1 MHMIWCGDYQEVKT
15 LELIWSAPWYSW
27 IQGLQGL
34 DDLQCFNCPWL
45 GHLFP
50 KLNCELWEYSK
61 QTCMRY
67 AELSI
72 FSGLGLMSL
81 GWGDYVIGSYRNL
94 PIRNSAVCVEGASD
108 PGDKLA
114 LCALGSLGF
123 SLHCTLWGGLALCL
137 CSAHDA
143 CVEGLVCAVFTE
155 VSRVPSGHL
164 TLWATRSP
172 GPKWSAR
179 GLGALVVIL
188 CHICPGVLVVNLWRV
203 RWRAWGPLWSA
214 CAVCTKVS
222 GGPRYQLATYALKG
236 PRALVVSCICQGAC
250 RPQPSACDIW
260 TVRPEGPSSQ
270 LALYVPRS
278 PSGHL
283 TF

>member
-94 PIRNSAVCVEGASD
+94 PIRNSAVCVEEASD

-155 VSRVPSGHL
+155 VSRVPRGHL
-164 TLWATRSP
+164 TLLPLFHQGSSSAGSEPEPSFKPVLCLST
-172 GPKWSAR
+172 PKAPAPNQEKRFVSSTKTL
-179 GLGALVVIL
+179 LG
-188 CHICPGVLVVNLWRV
+188 
-203 RWRAWGPLWSA
+203 
-214 CAVCTKVS
+214 
-222 GGPRYQLATYALKG
+222 
-236 PRALVVSCICQGAC
+236 
-250 RPQPSACDIW
+250 
-260 TVRPEGPSSQ
+260 
-270 LALYVPRS
+270 
-278 PSGHL
+278 
-283 TF
+283 